1 MVPAFELAHPTSAA
15 ALHSLTPQ
23 RSVEGIDPQRGG
35 QGGGGG
41 GGRGG
46 QGGGGGGF
54 ATTTKAVTKSVIV
67 NALRLDNGIIY
78 DRSPLAANQNRYGVM
93 KEKYW
98 SDKVRGGELFYK
110 LVRCLTQG

>member
-15 ALHSLTPQ
+15 TLHSLTPQ
-23 RSVEGIDPQRGG
+23 RSVEENDPQRGG
-35 QGGGGG
+35 QGGGFA
-41 GGRGG
+41 
-46 QGGGGGGF
+46 GF